1 MCVLFQVLGSPV
13 WADGEA
19 DWMEVED
26 PASGKT
32 YWYNTKTQKTSFEK
46 PGATPA
52 AAAPAS
58 SGSAS
63 ESQSE
68 RPKISRMG
76 GLLDSYKDINK
87 GFSLYKPTGWN
98 QFEAAPG
105 EYDIKWEVRLFQ
117 FYAMPVLLLKFVAIR
132 TLSRNPSWSWSGP
145 CL

>member
-1 MCVLFQVLGSPV
+1 VLGSPV

-46 PGATPA
+46 PGASPA

-63 ESQSE
+63 EPQGE

-105 EYDIKWEVRLFQ
+105 EYDIKWEVRVLFVYI
-117 FYAMPVLLLKFVAIR
+117 FCLVAYCRLTLR
-132 TLSRNPSWSWSGP
+132 TSSRNPSLSWWGP
-145 CL
+145 RP